1 MNRRIPA
8 WAALV
13 LCSLS
18 FEVSAEDPA
27 KSGLG
32 DELDRRYVL
41 GIAAGWERFDMNIK
55 LTDRESGNSIFVDA
69 ESSFGLPETQLIPI
83 VYGAARITSRHGIG
97 FHAFTISRTGDSL
110 SVNEDFGRLAV
121 DGRVELT
128 DRSSFGYLNY
138 TYGLFDD
145 GQTWIRAMLGI
156 YAIDL
161 KMEIEATGQI
171 LLDGVPVDSGRYT
184 DSIDQFAPLPLIGL
198 DYWSRVTGKWYFG
211 AKLAFISG
219 SYDDVSAHVV
229 EANIRARYAMTSR
242 VALITGVNYL
252 NADVEIKRSNSIR
265 DIRYGYNGAY
275 LGLDFNF

>member
-1 MNRRIPA
+1 
-8 WAALV
+8 V
-13 LCSLS
+13 LFSLPFPVDAQDS
-18 FEVSAEDPA
+18 A

-32 DELDRRYVL
+32 EELHRRYVL
-41 GIAAGWERFDMNIK
+41 GIAAGLERFDMNIK
-55 LTDRESGNSIFVDA
+55 LTNRESGSSIFVDA

-83 VYGAARITSRHGIG
+83 VYGAARINRRHGIG
-97 FHAFTISRTGDSL
+97 FYAFAITRTGDSL
-110 SVNEDFGRLAV
+110 SVNEDFGRLQV

-128 DRSSFGYLNY
+128 DKSSFGHVNY

-161 KMEIEATGQI
+161 KMEIEATGQV
-171 LLDGVPVDSGRYT
+171 LLDGVPVDSGVYKDT
-184 DSIDQFAPLPLIGL
+184 IDQFAPLPLIGL
-198 DYWSRVTGKWYFG
+198 DYWSRVTDKWYFG

-229 EANIRARYAMTSR
+229 DANIRARYVMTSR

-252 NADVEIKRSNSIR
+252 SADVEIKRSNSIR
-265 DIRYGYNGAY
+265 DIRYGYDGVY

>member
-1 MNRRIPA
+1 MNRRIPS
-8 WAALV
+8 WAAMV
-13 LCSLS
+13 LLSLPLAA
-18 FEVSAEDPA
+18 SAQDTGQ
-27 KSGLG
+27 SGLG
-32 DELDRRYVL
+32 DQLDRRYVL

-55 LTDRESGNSIFVDA
+55 LTNRESGGSIFVDA
-69 ESSFGLPETQLIPI
+69 ESSFGLPESQVIPI
-83 VYGAARITSRHGIG
+83 IYGAARINRRHGIG

-110 SVNEDFGRLAV
+110 SVDGDFGRLRV
-121 DGRVELT
+121 DGKVELT

-145 GQTWIRAMLGI
+145 GQTWIRAMFGI

-161 KMEIEATGQI
+161 KVDIEATGQI
-171 LLDGVPVDSGRYT
+171 LLDDVPIDSGVYT
-184 DSIDQFAPLPLIGL
+184 DTIDQFAPLPLVGL

-219 SYDDVSAHVV
+219 SYGDVSAHVV
-229 EANIRARYAMTSR
+229 EANIRARYAMTNR

-252 NADVEIKRSNSIR
+252 SADVEIKRSNSIR
-265 DIRYGYNGAY
+265 DIRYGYDGAF